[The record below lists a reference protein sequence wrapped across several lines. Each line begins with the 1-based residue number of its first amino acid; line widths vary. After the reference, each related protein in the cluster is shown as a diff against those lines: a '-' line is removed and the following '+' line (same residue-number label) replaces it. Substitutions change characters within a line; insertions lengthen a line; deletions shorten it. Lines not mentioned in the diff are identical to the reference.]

1 MMRFG
6 AKDNKRSFER
16 DVDLLVSEP
25 ALSPSCPESGLPV
38 LCSLSVKVED
48 SSARQTT
55 CGMKEVCECVDLA
68 YLGHRRRS

>member
-25 ALSPSCPESGLPV
+25 ALSPSCSERGQPVIRNSTMFPEVSRMRTLQQD
-38 LCSLSVKVED
+38 KRRVE
-48 SSARQTT
+48 
-55 CGMKEVCECVDLA
+55 
-68 YLGHRRRS
+68 

>member
-38 LCSLSVKVED
+38 IRNSTVLPEVSRLRTLQQDKRRVE
-48 SSARQTT
+48 
-55 CGMKEVCECVDLA
+55 
-68 YLGHRRRS
+68 